1 MLSSLFSSPS
11 VTITLE
17 EDQIFVHPVSSDY
30 PVSRRYVARL
40 GERPAHVASLLQ
52 TQDPIIRGTVLIS
65 LPSKRAIKRIKV
77 VLEGLCDAY
86 GGVGSGRYET
96 TTSLQKQLEQHL
108 DGEIFEAGNH
118 AFNFAFIV
126 PSSTAVSQRS
136 NYGRLRHYVKATV
149 DFEGRLMGSV
159 TSAPTALWVAAN
171 PSAPGEL
178 PYPTDISF
186 EHFSADL
193 GPVGIHVSSPHL
205 TVSALMNVRLSLLGP
220 PQPVTIISVN
230 GVISQTF
237 EVHFA
242 DGEVTHPKSQN
253 FTLTKVDQ
261 RASPSLTVP
270 IHNPTTCPINPGSE
284 ASLDTPTTETPPLSR
299 GSSFLS
305 SAASS
310 LRSRPSLSPGVTTT
324 TSPASTIPPT
334 PSFRPVSK
342 CCTILPDEPVP
353 DPSPLVHLQT
363 GEEFNHTRICRVP
376 DDDHVR
382 PSTLEGTE
390 ASIRV
395 SHKMSVEV
403 RYRKEGDEEDMV
415 LTIGKPITITSW
427 FAPVSF
433 ALSKRPR
440 SNDGPAHL
448 RLFFFFVRGRS
459 CCLVDYF
466 YLPAY
471 SASAPTRSPI
481 TRTLVS
487 RCACNMSLKEV
498 FDRDGQALQRAA
510 AIDSPLSGE
519 ARLLGFE
526 GLDREGKSPAWTGER
541 ALYREEEGEG

>member
-30 PVSRRYVARL
+30 P
-40 GERPAHVASLLQ
+40 

-415 LTIGKPITITSW
+415 LTIGKPITITSC
-427 FAPVSF
+427 
-433 ALSKRPR
+433 
-440 SNDGPAHL
+440 
-448 RLFFFFVRGRS
+448 